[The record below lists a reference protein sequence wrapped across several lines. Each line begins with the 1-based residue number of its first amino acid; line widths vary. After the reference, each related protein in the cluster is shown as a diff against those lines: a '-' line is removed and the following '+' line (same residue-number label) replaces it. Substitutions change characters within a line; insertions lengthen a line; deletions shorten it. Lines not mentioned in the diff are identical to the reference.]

1 MESTLVQIIKQ
12 YEEYK
17 HSLKDD
23 LYADSLTGFLLF
35 MNKRLGKTGDNG
47 VDFGV
52 SSWENFNRK
61 TLTEMASAFIGK
73 MGRYVDNYARKA
85 MPKTQVAS
93 IEEFT
98 YLIVML
104 KEQSMTKSELINHN
118 AHQITTGTEIIKR
131 LITKGYLEQTNDPN
145 DKRSVRVSITDS
157 GRAAVYSTASTT
169 KALSTIATGILSD
182 EELLFLVNTLR
193 KLDDF
198 HKEIFQESKHVELE
212 ELVEKHLKNAI

>member
-1 MESTLVQIIKQ
+1 MESTLVQLIKQ

-17 HSLKDD
+17 QSIAND
-23 LYADSLTGFLLF
+23 LQGDSLTGFLLF

-47 VDFGV
+47 IDFGI
-52 SSWENFNRK
+52 SSWENFNRQ

-104 KEQSMTKSELINHN
+104 QEQSMTKSELINHN

-131 LITKGYLEQTNDPN
+131 LIGKGYLEQTDDLR
-145 DKRSVRVSITDS
+145 DKRSVRVSITDK
-157 GRAAVYSTASTT
+157 GRIAVYSTASTT
-169 KALSTIATGILSD
+169 KSLSTIATGILSD

-198 HKEIFQESKHVELE
+198 HKEIFQESKHLELD
-212 ELVEKHLKNAI
+212 ELVEKHLKD

>member
-1 MESTLVQIIKQ
+1 MESTLVQLIKQ

-17 HSLKDD
+17 QAIKQD
-23 LYADSLTGFLLF
+23 LQGDSLTGFLLF
-35 MNKRLGKTGDNG
+35 MNKRLGETGNNG
-47 VDFGV
+47 IDFGI
-52 SSWENFNRK
+52 SSWDNFNRQ
-61 TLTEMASAFIGK
+61 TLTEMASAYIGK

-104 KEQSMTKSELINHN
+104 QEQSMTKSELINRN

-131 LITKGYLEQTNDPN
+131 LIKKGYLEQTNDLK
-145 DKRSVRVSITDS
+145 DKRSVRVSITEK
-157 GRAAVYSTASTT
+157 GRIAIYSTATTT
-169 KALSTIATGILSD
+169 KSLSTIATGILSD

-198 HKEIFQESKHVELE
+198 HQEIFQESKHLELE
-212 ELVEKHLKNAI
+212 ELVEKHLKV

>member
-1 MESTLVQIIKQ
+1 MESTLVQLIKQ

-17 HSLKDD
+17 QSITND
-23 LYADSLTGFLLF
+23 LQGDSLTGFLLF

-47 VDFGV
+47 VDFGI
-52 SSWENFNRK
+52 SSWENFNRQ

-104 KEQSMTKSELINHN
+104 QEQSMTKSELINHN

-131 LITKGYLEQTNDPN
+131 LIGKGYLEQTDDLK
-145 DKRSVRVSITDS
+145 DKRSVRVSITDK
-157 GRAAVYSTASTT
+157 GRLAVYSTASTT
-169 KALSTIATGILSD
+169 KSLSTIATGILSD

-198 HKEIFQESKHVELE
+198 HKEIFQESKHLELN
-212 ELVEKHLKNAI
+212 ELVEKHLKD

>member
-1 MESTLVQIIKQ
+1 MESTLVQLIKQ

-17 HSLKDD
+17 QSITND
-23 LYADSLTGFLLF
+23 LQGDSLTGFLLF

-47 VDFGV
+47 IDFGI
-52 SSWENFNRK
+52 SSWENFNRQ

-104 KEQSMTKSELINHN
+104 QERSMTKSELINHN

-131 LITKGYLEQTNDPN
+131 LISKGYLEQTDDLR
-145 DKRSVRVSITDS
+145 DKRSVRVSITDK
-157 GRAAVYSTASTT
+157 GRLAVYSTASTT
-169 KALSTIATGILSD
+169 KSLSTIATGILSD

-198 HKEIFQESKHVELE
+198 HKEIFQESKHLELD
-212 ELVEKHLKNAI
+212 ELVEKHLKD

>member
-1 MESTLVQIIKQ
+1 MESTLVQLIKQ

-17 HSLKDD
+17 QSITND
-23 LYADSLTGFLLF
+23 LQGDSLTGFLLF

-47 VDFGV
+47 IDFGI
-52 SSWENFNRK
+52 SSWENFNRQ

-104 KEQSMTKSELINHN
+104 QERSMTKSELINHN

-131 LITKGYLEQTNDPN
+131 LIGKGYLEQTDDLR
-145 DKRSVRVSITDS
+145 DKRSVRVSITEK
-157 GRAAVYSTASTT
+157 GRLAVYSTASTT
-169 KALSTIATGILSD
+169 KSLSTIATGILSD

-198 HKEIFQESKHVELE
+198 HKEIFQESKHLELD
-212 ELVEKHLKNAI
+212 ELVEKHLKD

>member
-1 MESTLVQIIKQ
+1 MESTLVQLIKQ

-17 HSLKDD
+17 QSITND
-23 LYADSLTGFLLF
+23 LQGDSLTGFLLF

-47 VDFGV
+47 IDFGI
-52 SSWENFNRK
+52 SSWENFNRQ

-104 KEQSMTKSELINHN
+104 REQSMTKSELINHN

-131 LITKGYLEQTNDPN
+131 LIGKGYLEQTDDLR
-145 DKRSVRVSITDS
+145 DKRSVRVSITDK
-157 GRAAVYSTASTT
+157 GRLAVYSTASTT
-169 KALSTIATGILSD
+169 KSLSTIATGILSD

-198 HKEIFQESKHVELE
+198 HKEIFQESKHLELD
-212 ELVEKHLKNAI
+212 ELVEKHLKD

>member
-1 MESTLVQIIKQ
+1 MESTLVQLIKQ
-12 YEEYK
+12 YEEYRK
-17 HSLKDD
+17 SITND
-23 LYADSLTGFLLF
+23 LQGDSLTGFLLF
-35 MNKRLGKTGDNG
+35 MNKRLGKTGHNG
-47 VDFGV
+47 IEFGV
-52 SSWENFNRK
+52 SSWENFNRQ
-61 TLTEMASAFIGK
+61 TLTEMASALIGK

-104 KEQSMTKSELINHN
+104 KEKSMTKSELINHN

-131 LITKGYLEQTNDPN
+131 LITKGYLEQTNDLS
-145 DKRSVRVSITDS
+145 DKRSVRVSITEK
-157 GRAAVYSTASTT
+157 GRIAVYSTASTT
-169 KALSTIATGILSD
+169 KSLSTIATGVLSD

-198 HKEIFQESKHVELE
+198 HKEIFPESKHLELE
-212 ELVEKHLKNAI
+212 ELVEKHLKS

>member
-1 MESTLVQIIKQ
+1 MESTLVQLIKQ

-17 HSLKDD
+17 QSIGKD
-23 LYADSLTGFLLF
+23 LQKDSLTGFLLY
-35 MNKRLGKTGDNG
+35 MNKRLGQTGNNG
-47 VDFGV
+47 IDFGV
-52 SSWENFNRK
+52 SSWDNFNRQ

-73 MGRYVDNYARKA
+73 MGRYVDHYAKKS

-104 KEQSMTKSELINHN
+104 QEQSMTKSELINHN

-131 LITKGYLEQTNDPN
+131 LIAKGYLEQTNDLK
-145 DKRSVRVSITDS
+145 DKRSVRVSITDM
-157 GRAAVYSTASTT
+157 GRIAVYSTASTT
-169 KALSTIATGILSD
+169 KSLSRIATGILSD

-198 HKEIFQESKHVELE
+198 HKEIFQEAKQLELE
-212 ELVEKHLKNAI
+212 ELVEKYLKQD

>member
-12 YEEYK
+12 YEEYQQAI
-17 HSLKDD
+17 KDD
-23 LYADSLTGFLLF
+23 LQKDSLTGFLLF
-35 MNKRLGKTGDNG
+35 MNKRLGKTGNNG

-52 SSWENFNRK
+52 SSWENFNRQ
-61 TLTEMASAFIGK
+61 TLTQMAGALIGK
-73 MGRYVDNYARKA
+73 MGRYVDNYARKS

-104 KEQSMTKSELINHN
+104 QEQSMTKSELINHN

-131 LITKGYLEQTNDPN
+131 LISKGYLEQTNDLK
-145 DKRSVRVSITDS
+145 DKRSMRVSITDK
-157 GRAAVYSTASTT
+157 GRAAVFSTASTT
-169 KALSTIATGILSD
+169 KSLSSIATGILND

-198 HKEIFQESKHVELE
+198 HKDIFQESKHLELE
-212 ELVEKHLKNAI
+212 ELVAKHVKH